1 MKKVKFIAIFVIISA
16 IFFLSPFFTYARENR
31 TGNWNFNETTGL
43 INIPTARTIEARTIK
58 FSIRMARMGKNP
70 PLKRRSQSPDPGA
83 FTGTPLDS
91 DWWIDNNGDR
101 TLLISPFKNFELSL
115 MNLHSYTLTP
125 SVGAKLV
132 ALNEK
137 RNFPAV
143 AIGAHNITG
152 VKEDDNIKS
161 REVRDA
167 NSEIAPFI
175 VASKTFFK
183 DKKLDLSVGFGGGR
197 FRNRVFYGGE
207 FFLDKRKIFSAVGEY
222 DGNITSYGIKIRPY
236 KSRWDF
242 GAFMQD
248 VDSPGVTINYKII
261 Y

>member
-1 MKKVKFIAIFVIISA
+1 MKNIKLIIVFLIISA
-16 IFFLSPFFTYARENR
+16 MLILSPLFAFARENR

-58 FSIRMARMGKNP
+58 LSIRMARMGKNP
-70 PLKRRSQSPDPGA
+70 PLKKKDQSPNPGS

-101 TLLISPFKNFELSL
+101 VFLISPFKNFELSL
-115 MNLHSYTLTP
+115 MNMHSYTITP
-125 SVGAKLV
+125 SVGVKWV
-132 ALNEK
+132 AINEK
-137 RNFPAV
+137 KNWPAL
-143 AIGAHNITG
+143 AIGANNMTG
-152 VKEDDNIKS
+152 VEEDSNVKS
-161 REVRDA
+161 KEVRDA
-167 NSEIAPFI
+167 NSKVAPFI
-175 VASKTFFK
+175 VASKTFFENK
-183 DKKLDLSVGFGGGR
+183 DLDLTVGIGGGR
-197 FRNRVFYGGE
+197 FRKRVFYGGE
-207 FFLDKRKIFSAVGEY
+207 FFIDKRKIFSAVGEY
-222 DGNITSYGIKIRPY
+222 DGNISSYGIKIRPY